1 MRGERKKRIRK
12 YYSLNNGAKRKE
24 KENKPSRMEE
34 RAEGETFVVL
44 RENEDYELASGPS
57 QHWDASVFWPFN
69 RGKIEA
75 AELEGWLPRP

>member
-1 MRGERKKRIRK
+1 
-12 YYSLNNGAKRKE
+12 
-24 KENKPSRMEE
+24 MEE